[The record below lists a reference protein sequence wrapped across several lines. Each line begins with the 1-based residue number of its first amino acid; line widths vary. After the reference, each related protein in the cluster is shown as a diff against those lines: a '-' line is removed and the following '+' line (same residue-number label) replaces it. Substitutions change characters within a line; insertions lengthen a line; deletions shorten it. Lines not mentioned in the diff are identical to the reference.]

1 MQSYTS
7 RPYSADEDLQA
18 ILEFLLAVRPAERVA
33 SYPSPVDLHEMF
45 ALQQVQDN
53 TRLWFDAGNHMI
65 GYALVDHYNN
75 LLFEFEPQAFTLE
88 IEAEIIALGI
98 ACIQRA
104 MQEEGETL
112 TLDASCRA
120 SDTEKIAFLTRH
132 GFEQQEGYSVYMVRP
147 LDQPIPAPQLPE
159 GFAIRHV
166 LGEEEVEALVALHR
180 AAVGTEHMTV
190 EERLA
195 MMSVPEYNAK
205 LDLLAVA
212 PDGRLVAYCMCSIS
226 EEENAATGRKEGYT
240 DPVGTHPDFQ
250 RRGLARALMLTG
262 LQALKQRGMDFAVLG
277 TSGENIAMQRTAES
291 VGFHVASTTLWF
303 ARPVTPA

>member
-1 MQSYTS
+1 MQNYTS

-18 ILEFLLAVRPAERVA
+18 ILEFLLAVRPADRVA

-53 TRLWFDAGNHMI
+53 TRLWFDAEGHMV

-75 LLFEFEPQAFTLE
+75 LLFEFKPQAFTSE

-104 MQEEGETL
+104 TQEEGETL

-120 SDTEKIAFLTRH
+120 NDTEKIAFLTRH
-132 GFEQQEGYSVYMVRP
+132 GFEQQEGYSIYMVRP
-147 LDQPIPAPQLPE
+147 LDQPISTPQLPE
-159 GFAIRHV
+159 GFTIRHV

-195 MMSVPEYNAK
+195 MMRVPEYK
-205 LDLLAVA
+205 PELDLLAA
-212 PDGRLVAYCMCSIS
+212 TPDGQLVAYCMCGIS
-226 EEENAATGRKEGYT
+226 EEENAATGRNEGYT

-277 TSGENIAMQRTAES
+277 TSGENIAMRRTAEA
-291 VGFHVASTTLWF
+291 VGFHVESTTLWF